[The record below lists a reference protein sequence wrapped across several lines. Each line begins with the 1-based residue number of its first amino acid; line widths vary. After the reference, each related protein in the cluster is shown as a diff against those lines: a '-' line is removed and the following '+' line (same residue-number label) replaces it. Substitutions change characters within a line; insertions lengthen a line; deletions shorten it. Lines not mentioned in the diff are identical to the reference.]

1 MKKLFTIVLLCLS
14 ALTVQAEDGHS
25 LWLRYKGGNHATVC
39 TNQKKPSPTLVIA
52 QKELSKNWQGDEK
65 IILVQGEGNG
75 KESFTLQRTDEG
87 IQASSATDKGLL
99 YAAYTLLRMQETGEI
114 DQLTTTSITETP
126 SNDIRILNHW
136 DNPNGTVER
145 GYAGSSLWKWD
156 EITPTLKAGK
166 EVKWKNAELKQR
178 ITDYARANASIGINA
193 TVLNNVNA
201 KPLMLSSDMIGKTA
215 SIADILRPYGIKVYL
230 AVNFGSP
237 HGIGDLDTADP
248 LNPEVVKWWQKKVAE
263 IYTLI
268 PDFGGFLVKANSE
281 GEPGPMDY
289 NRTHVDGANM
299 LADALHPHGGIVM
312 WRSFVYASDGGDRA
326 NQAYT
331 EFKRFDGQ
339 FRNNV
344 IIQIKNGPIDF
355 QPREPI
361 SPLFFGLEKTRT
373 MPEFQITQEYT
384 GHSIHTCFLAPMW
397 KEFFGFQSMCST
409 PKAYG
414 QKLLA
419 GVANIGDDINW
430 CGNDLAQANWYAFGR
445 LAWNEELSSEQIA
458 REFLAQTF
466 TNDPKFVE
474 PITELLLH
482 SRETVVSYMMPLGLH
497 HIFAGGHHYGP
508 EPWCAPKGWR
518 EDWLPRYYHRADNE
532 GIGFDRTH
540 NGSKNTE
547 QYPEPLRSL
556 YDNINTCPENL
567 LLWFHHA
574 SWNHL
579 MSNGLTLWHN
589 LCGKYEEGAQQAE
602 KFVEVWKQVK
612 PYIDSERYESMLWR
626 LQRQARD
633 AWWWHDACILYFQ
646 QFSQLPIPSC
656 ITPMQ
661 FKLDDLMKVKLPID
675 NYRAPKPDMLP

>member
-1 MKKLFTIVLLCLS
+1 MKKKLILTFVLLCLS
-14 ALTVQAEDGHS
+14 TFTMQAEDGHS
-25 LWLRYKGGNHATVC
+25 LWLRYQGGQQAKVS
-39 TNQKKPSPTLVIA
+39 TNQKKASPTLTIA
-52 QKELSKNWQGDEK
+52 QNELKENWKGNES
-65 IILVQGEGNG
+65 ITLELV
-75 KESFTLQRTDEG
+75 SPSTPATTASAYTLQRIETGIKAVASTD
-87 IQASSATDKGLL
+87 AGLL
-99 YAAYTLLRMQETGEI
+99 YASYALLRMQETEQLS
-114 DQLTTTSITETP
+114 QLTTAPFTETP

-156 EITPTLKAGK
+156 EIAVKKAKGK
-166 EVKWKNAELKQR
+166 TAKSKNDA
-178 ITDYARANASIGINA
+178 ITKVITEYARANASIGINA

-215 SIADILRPYGIKVYL
+215 TIADILRPYGIKVYL

-248 LNPEVVKWWQKKVAE
+248 LNPEVIKWWQKKVAE

-289 NRTHVDGANM
+289 KRSHVDGANM
-299 LADALHPHGGIVM
+299 LADALQPYGGIVM

-339 FRNNV
+339 FRDNV

-355 QPREPI
+355 QPREPV
-361 SPLFFGLEKTRT
+361 SPLFFGLQKTRT

-397 KEFFGFQSMCST
+397 KEFFQTLKVGKAPST
-409 PKAYG
+409 LSQNGTTPR
-414 QKLLA
+414 LLS

-445 LAWNEELSSEQIA
+445 LAWNENLTSEQIA
-458 REFLAQTF
+458 REFLCQTF
-466 TNDPKFVE
+466 TSEPRFVE
-474 PITELLLH
+474 PVTELLLH

-518 EDWLPRYYHRADNE
+518 EDWLPRYYHRADSE
-532 GIGFDRTH
+532 GLGFDRTH

-556 YDNINTCPENL
+556 YDDINTCPENL

-574 SWNHL
+574 SWDHL

-589 LCGKYEEGAQQAE
+589 LCAKYEEGAKEAE
-602 KFVEVWKQVK
+602 TFVSV
-612 PYIDSERYESMLWR
+612 R
-626 LQRQARD
+626 L
-633 AWWWHDACILYFQ
+633 I
-646 QFSQLPIPSC
+646 
-656 ITPMQ
+656 
-661 FKLDDLMKVKLPID
+661 
-675 NYRAPKPDMLP
+675 